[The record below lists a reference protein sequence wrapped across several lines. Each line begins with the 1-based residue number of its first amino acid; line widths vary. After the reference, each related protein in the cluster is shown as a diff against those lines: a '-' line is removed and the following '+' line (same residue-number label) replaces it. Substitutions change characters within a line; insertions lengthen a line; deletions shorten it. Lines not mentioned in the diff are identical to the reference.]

1 MKSTTFIAI
10 LLTLL
15 TLLLVTGAAVIFLIQ
30 GQGAMQ
36 DQVLDL
42 QGDIEQQERTFA
54 ELQTT
59 AAAREMVLATSEA
72 ALETTEAELDESQ
85 ALLAT
90 REAAL
95 AELEA
100 AQEAEAATAEAEPTA
115 RDEPSTV
122 EIVSPQPGADI
133 TTDSALQIIVV
144 GFSLDGIER
153 LELMVGD
160 RSQPFEHEA
169 DGETHIIFT
178 RGVPNLSAGTL
189 RITATL
195 TTSANETVQ
204 DTVRVLVRDVEPEP
218 DSDDTEGAIL
228 APVADSRP

>member
-15 TLLLVTGAAVIFLIQ
+15 TLLLVTGATAIFLIQ
-30 GQGAMQ
+30 GRGATQSQM
-36 DQVLDL
+36 LEL

-72 ALETTEAELDESQ
+72 ALETSEAELNESR

-90 REAAL
+90 REAEL

-100 AQEAEAATAEAEPTA
+100 AQEDATATAEAEPTR
-115 RDEPSTV
+115 RDEPPVV
-122 EIVSPQPGADI
+122 EIVSPQPGVNI
-133 TTDSALQIIVV
+133 TTDSALQLIIV
-144 GFSLDGIER
+144 GLSIDGIDR
-153 LELMVGD
+153 LDLMVGD
-160 RSQPFEHEA
+160 RPFVLEA
-169 DGETHIIFT
+169 DGETYRVFR
-178 RGVPNLSAGTL
+178 RGVPNLTPGTL

-195 TTSANETVQ
+195 TTGSNETVQ
-204 DTVRVLVRDVEPEP
+204 DTIRVLVREAEPEP
-218 DSDDTEGAIL
+218 NGNGTEGAIL
-228 APVADSRP
+228 APVAAFVP

>member
-72 ALETTEAELDESQ
+72 ALETTEAELDESE

-100 AQEAEAATAEAEPTA
+100 AQEEATATAEAEPTA

-153 LELMVGD
+153 LDLIVGD
-160 RSQPFEHEA
+160 RLFEHEA
-169 DGETHIIFT
+169 EGETHVIFT
-178 RGVPNLSAGTL
+178 RGVPNLTAGTL

-195 TTSANETVQ
+195 STGANEMVQ
-204 DTVRVLVRDVEPEP
+204 ATARVLVRDAEPEP
-218 DSDDTEGAIL
+218 DSNETEAAIS
-228 APVADSRP
+228 AAVAAARP